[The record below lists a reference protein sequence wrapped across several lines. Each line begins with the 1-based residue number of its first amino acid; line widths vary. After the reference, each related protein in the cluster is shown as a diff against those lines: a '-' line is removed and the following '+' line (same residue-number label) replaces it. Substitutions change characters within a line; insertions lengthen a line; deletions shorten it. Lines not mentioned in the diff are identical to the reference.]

1 MYLLLY
7 VCAPVTG
14 GTHANMY
21 TWRLADDFVNSALPF
36 YLYTGSTDQNS
47 MVRLVQQAPSPTE
60 PSYQPYSISQY
71 FSNFLSI

>member
-7 VCAPVTG
+7 ECAPVTR

-21 TWRLADDFVNSALPF
+21 TWRLAGDFVNSALSF
-36 YLYTGSTDQNS
+36 YTGSTDQNS
-47 MVRLVQQAPSPTE
+47 MVRLVQQAPSPNE

-71 FSNFLSI
+71 FSDFLSV